1 MKTFFAFIGAI
12 ASVALLVLIMPFIS
26 FWIAYFGGWLA
37 SLVIGGP
44 LCNALNTLC
53 GTDRFI
59 PEMLPWIAGAFGWIV
74 CDYNLNL
81 IQFIFKGIYCLFKF
95 EIVDLGKHG

>member
-1 MKTFFAFIGAI
+1 MKTFFAVIGAI
-12 ASVALLVLIMPFIS
+12 GSVALLVLIMPFIS

-59 PEMLPWIAGAFGWIV
+59 PEMLPWIAGAFGWIGG
-74 CDYNLNL
+74 Y
-81 IQFIFKGIYCLFKF
+81 FKSTIRTKK
-95 EIVDLGKHG
+95 ED